1 MNEIIVRNDVKNRE
15 PMSDERLQMLLN
27 YAAGFIAE
35 VLGFALAFVIIL
47 AMAGVF
53 R

>member
-15 PMSDERLQMLLN
+15 PMSDKRLQMLLS
-27 YAAGFIAE
+27 YAAGIIAE
-35 VLGFALAFVIIL
+35 VLGFALAFVVVL